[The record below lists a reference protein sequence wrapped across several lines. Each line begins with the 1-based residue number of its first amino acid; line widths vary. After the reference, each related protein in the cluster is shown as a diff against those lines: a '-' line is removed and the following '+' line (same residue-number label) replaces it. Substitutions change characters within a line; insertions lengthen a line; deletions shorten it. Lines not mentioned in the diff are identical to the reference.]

1 MNPIFQQIA
10 LIVAGQVV
18 SCFVTM
24 YLIRWKKRE
33 NKPRELEL
41 EIDRLSKNI
50 IAMRGQIKYIE
61 GRMNGTMWKRD

>member
-18 SCFVTM
+18 SCFVTV

-33 NKPRELEL
+33 NKPRELEVA
-41 EIDRLSKNI
+41 IDRLYKDLVRVREDV
-50 IAMRGQIKYIE
+50 ARIK
-61 GRMNGTMWKRD
+61 GRLNGHEWKRE